1 MPQIKPWI
9 DEIIKALKEL
19 GGESSFKDLYLQIEN
34 RNVMNF
40 KANPTWRDQVR
51 STIYANSEDSNIGKE
66 RKTGNNIFY
75 RRKVYKSVFWGL
87 NDFTPDSSKF
97 PMPVDE
103 AGFPEG
109 RKKFILHTIRE
120 RDSQV
125 IKDAKEAFK
134 KKHNREL
141 FCEVCGFNF
150 ENIYGK
156 HGKDYIEGHHSKPI
170 SKMKKGDV
178 TKISDIIM
186 VCSNCHRMLHRKRP
200 WITKDKLKS
209 LLKQKSN

>member
-1 MPQIKPWI
+1 MSQIKPWI

-19 GGESSFKDLYLQIEN
+19 GGESSLKDLYLQIEN

-87 NDFTPDSSKF
+87 NDFIPNPSNF
-97 PMPVDE
+97 PIPTDE
-103 AGFPEG
+103 ANGFPEG

-120 RDSQV
+120 RDHRV
-125 IKDAKEAFK
+125 IDKAKEAFK
-134 KKHNREL
+134 KLNDDKL
-141 FCEVCGFNF
+141 FCQVCGFNF
-150 ENIYGK
+150 EDIYGER
-156 HGKDYIEGHHSKPI
+156 GKDFIEGHHSKPV
-170 SKMKKGDV
+170 SKMKEGDH
-178 TKISDIIM
+178 TEETDIVM
-186 VCSNCHRMLHRKRP
+186 VCSNCHRMLHRSP
-200 WITKDKLKS
+200 WITQEQLKR
-209 LLKQKSN
+209 LLKK